1 MFIYSNVHVEA
12 VFNMYPTV
20 DRSQP
25 GYLELHEDDEVRQDD
40 AGRHDEAVV
49 RDGEG

>member
-1 MFIYSNVHVEA
+1 MC
-12 VFNMYPTV
+12 PTSA
-20 DRSQP
+20 RSQP